1 MTLQKSRSSP
11 LDRSSWCASRKR
23 FSLHR
28 LVAMVLLFSPLASC
42 GTKPAARDV
51 RPQIASL
58 SQIKYKE
65 SVIDRLS
72 PGMID
77 ARAMTDCQA
86 PEACW
91 ALRKDATPAIFDGA
105 SQLQSVG
112 SAAFLRAYL
121 SSGTVIEPN
130 YKSILA
136 ARLRYWLWAVDPR
149 SFLFGYAV
157 NGKVMLVQPKDF
169 GAWPTG
175 AELPEE
181 IPGSGRFRI
190 GQLFTVLR
198 RSAMVLLFSS
208 LGKEGLLQGVLGD
221 SSALPAG
228 AQLALPLAVRTPSS
242 LVLRLAQAPAPY
254 SSPLHLPRPRHP
266 ARLAGPAPSP
276 PYPAPRRAAGGG
288 YAWLTVS
295 AYVRNT
301 ARVRVASEVPMRP
314 RRALFGHQAASNP
327 DPGRSFCCT

>member
-1 MTLQKSRSSP
+1 MTLRKSRSSP

-181 IPGSGRFRI
+181 IPGSGHLRI

-242 LVLRLAQAPAPY
+242 LAP
-254 SSPLHLPRPRHP
+254 
-266 ARLAGPAPSP
+266 PSP
-276 PYPAPRRAAGGG
+276 QA
-288 YAWLTVS
+288 T
-295 AYVRNT
+295 
-301 ARVRVASEVPMRP
+301 
-314 RRALFGHQAASNP
+314 RAL
-327 DPGRSFCCT
+327 

>member
-1 MTLQKSRSSP
+1 MTLRKSRSSP

-28 LVAMVLLFSPLASC
+28 LVAMVLLYSPLASC
-42 GTKPAARDV
+42 ATKAAARDV
-51 RPQIASL
+51 RPQITSL
-58 SQIKYKE
+58 SQIRYKE

-77 ARAMTDCQA
+77 ARAMTNCQA

-121 SSGTVIEPN
+121 SHGTVIEPN

-242 LVLRLAQAPAPY
+242 LAPP
-254 SSPLHLPRPRHP
+254 P
-266 ARLAGPAPSP
+266 PSP
-276 PYPAPRRAAGGG
+276 
-288 YAWLTVS
+288 
-295 AYVRNT
+295 
-301 ARVRVASEVPMRP
+301 
-314 RRALFGHQAASNP
+314 RAL
-327 DPGRSFCCT
+327 